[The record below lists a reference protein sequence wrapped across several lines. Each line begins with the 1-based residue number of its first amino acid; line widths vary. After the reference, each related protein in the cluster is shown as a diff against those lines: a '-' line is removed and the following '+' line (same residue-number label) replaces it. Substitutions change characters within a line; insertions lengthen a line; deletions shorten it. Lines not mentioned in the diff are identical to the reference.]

1 MKVLHDALN
10 HQEWTITTTVQN
22 RTLRVN
28 AAFCVP
34 DASAL
39 QSHNALLLR
48 RLQWPSSADAARLDF
63 RGTLS
68 DLLPT
73 LRTEGRCD
81 WKGEIVI
88 SGLTAKKKIRQCWLF
103 GWYSGWIKKVQDSLF
118 IQWIWS
124 QPWEELVGA
133 SLWVLTQSSFIFE
146 CFDPVNLI
154 FVKQNCFTKI
164 KLVLQ
169 HVGIPVVECC

>member
-1 MKVLHDALN
+1 M
-10 HQEWTITTTVQN
+10 
-22 RTLRVN
+22 RVN
-28 AAFCVP
+28 AGFCVP

-48 RLQWPSSADAARLDF
+48 RLQWPTSADAARLDF
-63 RGTLS
+63 RGSLCPGGVS

-103 GWYSGWIKKVQDSLF
+103 GWYSGWTKKVQDSLF
-118 IQWIWS
+118 IQ
-124 QPWEELVGA
+124 
-133 SLWVLTQSSFIFE
+133 
-146 CFDPVNLI
+146 
-154 FVKQNCFTKI
+154 
-164 KLVLQ
+164 
-169 HVGIPVVECC
+169 